1 MQPKQILSF
10 RKRLKNCGYTDIK
23 VTISKYQDG
32 FYDMSAIEPL
42 GHKKI
47 IVSLSLGQCI
57 DFKSKNN

>member
-23 VTISKYQDG
+23 VTVSKYQEG
-32 FYDMSAIEPL
+32 FYDVSAIEPL